1 VTDVEIDQSGRIEA
15 LTVDTALALSD
26 AIQSAVLIPSAVKRK
41 VWNELRTRG
50 VKAKMI
56 SLRMFA
62 AVLYLLLE
70 DHLEKVRTVTIDTE
84 FPGRDSEIKGLLL
97 NLIYQRAPYFHKEQ
111 IGFQQIGRGSPA
123 HHIAWLTYR
132 GEREAERKVTAAEL
146 LRLC

>member
-1 VTDVEIDQSGRIEA
+1 MIDVEVDQSGRIEV

-41 VWNELRTRG
+41 VWNELRARG
-50 VKAKMI
+50 VKAKMV

-62 AVLYLLLE
+62 AGLYLLLE
-70 DHLEKVRTVTIDTE
+70 DHLEKVRAVTIDTE

-97 NLIYQRAPYFHKEQ
+97 NLIYRRAPHFRK
-111 IGFQQIGRGSPA
+111 QQIDFQRIGRRSPA
-123 HHIAWLTYR
+123 HHVAWLTYR
-132 GEREAERKVTAAEL
+132 GEREAERKVTAGEL

>member
-1 VTDVEIDQSGRIEA
+1 VIDVEIDQSGRIEV

-26 AIQSAVLIPSAVKRK
+26 AIQSAVLIPSAVKRA
-41 VWNELRTRG
+41 VWNELRARG

-62 AVLYLLLE
+62 ASLYLLLE
-70 DHLEKVRTVTIDTE
+70 DYLEKVQAVTIDTE

-97 NLIYQRAPYFHKEQ
+97 NLIYRRVPHFQKEQ

-123 HHIAWLTYR
+123 HHIAWLT
-132 GEREAERKVTAAEL
+132 
-146 LRLC
+146 

>member
-1 VTDVEIDQSGRIEA
+1 VTDVEIDQSDRIEA

-26 AIQSAVLIPSAVKRK
+26 AIQSAVFIPSAVKRK
-41 VWNELRTRG
+41 VWNGLRARG

-62 AVLYLLLE
+62 AGLYLLLE
-70 DHLEKVRTVTIDTE
+70 DHLEEVQAVTIDAE

-97 NLIYQRAPYFHKEQ
+97 NLIYRRAPHFRKQQ
-111 IGFQQIGRGSPA
+111 IDFQQIGRRSPA

-132 GEREAERKVTAAEL
+132 GEREAEQKVTAGEL